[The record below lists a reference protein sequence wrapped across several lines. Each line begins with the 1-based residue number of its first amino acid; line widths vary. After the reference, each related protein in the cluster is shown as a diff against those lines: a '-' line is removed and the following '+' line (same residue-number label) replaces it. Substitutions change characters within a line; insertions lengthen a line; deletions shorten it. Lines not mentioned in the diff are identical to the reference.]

1 MQNIDCSHRFKL
13 EQVDGAPSHIP
24 APAPAHISLHIKI
37 PKCVSRVLI
46 HRAITFDTFKVLAKK
61 PKRSW
66 VTIKI
71 SDPKSYFLMASDPQT
86 CPTAPLYFSSSLL
99 SIWYATWLYLYKMN
113 FGPFGATP
121 PGPAPRGLH
130 QNSECVPPV
139 LIHRAI
145 TCDSFK
151 ALAIKAWEELGDNKK
166 KNDPKSYF
174 LTSSDPQ
181 TCPRGIFF
189 FFFFCTTVF
198 YSS

>member
-24 APAPAHISLHIKI
+24 APAQAHISLHIKI

-86 CPTAPLYFSSSLL
+86 CPTAPLYFPLHYFQFDMQHDFICTKWTLDPS
-99 SIWYATWLYLYKMN
+99 
-113 FGPFGATP
+113 GPHPLVLP
-121 PGPAPRGLH
+121 PGVYIKILNVFLQFSSIGLL
-130 QNSECVPPV
+130 PV
-139 LIHRAI
+139 TASRL
-145 TCDSFK
+145 
-151 ALAIKAWEELGDNKK
+151 
-166 KNDPKSYF
+166 
-174 LTSSDPQ
+174 
-181 TCPRGIFF
+181 
-189 FFFFCTTVF
+189 
-198 YSS
+198 